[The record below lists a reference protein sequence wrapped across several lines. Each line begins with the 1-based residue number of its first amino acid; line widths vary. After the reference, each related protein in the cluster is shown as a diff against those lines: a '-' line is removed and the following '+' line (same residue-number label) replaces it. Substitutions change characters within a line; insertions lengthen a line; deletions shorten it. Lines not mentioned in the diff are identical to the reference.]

1 MTRLVTW
8 SLALALTSSAVAH
21 AQTFRGG
28 ISGRVLDSTG
38 AVLPGVSL
46 TATNTATGASRTT
59 TSSGTGDFSFPDL
72 PLGTYAIE
80 ASLQGFQTVKTS
92 VEVTVSRIA
101 AVEVKMGLSQVAETV
116 QVSASAITLDTVSTA
131 LSNVI
136 QPKQVQDLPLN
147 GRDFTRMLQL
157 SPGVAA
163 NQTSVNGV
171 RTRGN
176 NYQIDGADNN
186 DAFQNI
192 AAVNQGGV
200 SGIAGTLL
208 PIEAIDQFSVQSSG
222 SAETGRNAG
231 STVNLVIKSGTNELH
246 GTSYYFNR
254 NEALSANSPVATP
267 GSPKREIRDN
277 QYGFS
282 VGGPIVHNKTFYFGT
297 VEVQKLTAGNS
308 LTDTA
313 PSDAWVQQ
321 ATSLLRQFNVPVNPV
336 SQNLLTLW
344 PASSRTGSGTPLNFV
359 STDPNTYS
367 SYNGIAKVDHNFN
380 DVYSIS
386 ARYFGGGGDQVA
398 QINSP
403 YLAYF
408 QAVPSRM
415 HNVSVVTTGVFTS
428 HLVNQLVFGYNYFL
442 QTFNSYDTSANPIG
456 LGLNTGVTDTSLAGP
471 PNLTINGFA
480 AVGGTQPLGRVD
492 KTLHFTDSLSW
503 QKGSHQVKVG
513 GEARVAKLFIF
524 YDSNKRGTFTFDG
537 TVGPWASL
545 PTAQATA
552 ALKALAD
559 FMAGDV
565 ATGSIVYGDT
575 HHNYF
580 QNSWDA
586 YAQDVWAVT
595 PKVTLNYGLR
605 YTYPGVLG
613 ASDGPLTTFLPTQG
627 MVSTQSLYPPDKT
640 DFSPRLGITYRPAD
654 SRSTVIRGAWGVFY
668 DVLAVNFF
676 TANTSFANGGA
687 LGVGNNPDGT
697 SPVYSI
703 TQRKFAYAPNVPVFG
718 TTPQPPYGAFAVS
731 QDLRLPYVI
740 SFNLNVEQQLGS
752 HTIVQI
758 GYVGTR
764 GHRLALMQDINAPVP
779 SAAGLSQTH
788 RPFYALYPD
797 LQAINELETIGH
809 SQYNSLQ
816 MSLIQNSWHGL
827 SGRLNYTLGHAM
839 DDGSE
844 ARNTL
849 PMNSANIEQDWGNA
863 AFDVRHVISAG
874 FTYNLPAIGTTQ
886 WGDGWQF
893 NVISTIQSGT
903 PFNITTG
910 TDVSGTGDRQDR
922 PNVVG
927 DPFAN
932 IPVASNPLL
941 QSFFNPLA
949 FAPAAPGT
957 FGNLA
962 RNAYYGPWFKTIDVS
977 VFKTTKLTGR
987 TSIQLRAEIFNLF
1000 NWINWAN
1007 PGATLSSSTS
1017 FGLLSNTRNASNA
1030 PGIGAGEPFNMQLAA
1045 KLIF

>member
-1 MTRLVTW
+1 
-8 SLALALTSSAVAH
+8 
-21 AQTFRGG
+21 
-28 ISGRVLDSTG
+28 VLDSTG
-38 AVLPGVSL
+38 AMLPGVSL
-46 TATNTATGASRTT
+46 TVTNTATGTARTT
-59 TSSGTGDFSFPDL
+59 TSSGSGDFSFPDL
-72 PLGTYAIE
+72 PLGTYTIE
-80 ASLQGFQTVKTS
+80 ASLQGFQTIKTA

-101 AVEVKMGLSQVAETV
+101 PLELKMGLSQVAETI
-116 QVSASAITLDTVSTA
+116 QVTASAITLDTVSTA

-136 QPKQVQDLPLN
+136 QPKQVQNLPLN

-208 PIEAIDQFSVQSSG
+208 PIEAIDQFSVQSGG

-246 GTSYYFNR
+246 GTTYYFNR

-267 GSPKREIRDN
+267 GSPKRQIRDN

-282 VGGPIVHNKTFYFGT
+282 LGGPVVHNKTFYFAT
-297 VEVQKLTAGNS
+297 FEAQKLTAGNS

-321 ATSLLRQFNVPVNPV
+321 ATALLRQFNVSVNQV

-344 PASSRTGSGTPLNFV
+344 PSDSRTGPATALNFV

-367 SYNGIAKVDHNFN
+367 SYNGIGKVDHNFN
-380 DVYSIS
+380 NVYSIS

-403 YLAYF
+403 YLPYF
-408 QAVPSRM
+408 QAVPSLM
-415 HNVSVVTTGVFTS
+415 HNVSVVTTAVFTA
-428 HLVNQLVFGYNYFL
+428 HLVNQLVVGYNYFL
-442 QTFNSYDTSANPIG
+442 QKFNSYDTSANPIQ
-456 LGLNTGVTDTSLAGP
+456 LGLNTGVTDALLAGP

-480 AVGGTQPLGRVD
+480 PVGGTQPLGRVD
-492 KTLHFTDSLSW
+492 ETLHFTDSLSW
-503 QKGSHQVKVG
+503 QTGSHQIKIG

-545 PTAQATA
+545 PTAQASA
-552 ALKALAD
+552 ALKAFAD

-565 ATGSIVYGDT
+565 ATGSIVYGNT

-586 YAQDVWAVT
+586 YAQDAWTVT

-613 ASDGPLTTFLPTQG
+613 ASDGPLTTFLPAQG
-627 MVSTQSLYPPDKT
+627 MVSTTSLYPVDKT
-640 DFSPRLGITYRPAD
+640 AFSPRAGVTFTPSD
-654 SRSTVIRGAWGVFY
+654 SRTMVIRGAWGLFY
-668 DVLAVNFF
+668 DMLAVNFF

-687 LGVGNNPDGT
+687 LGVGNNPGGT

-703 TQRKFAYAPNVPVFG
+703 TQRKFTYAPNVTVFG

-731 QDLRLPYVI
+731 QDLKLPYVI
-740 SFNLNVEQQLGS
+740 NFNVNVEQQLGS
-752 HTIVQI
+752 RTVIQI

-764 GHRLALMQDINAPVP
+764 GHRLALMRDINAPVP
-779 SAAGLSQTH
+779 TASGLSQTR

-809 SQYNSLQ
+809 STYNSLQ

-827 SGRLNYTLGHAM
+827 SGRLNYTFGHAM
-839 DDGSE
+839 DNGSE

-849 PMNSANIEQDWGNA
+849 PMNSANIRQDWGNA
-863 AFDVRHVISAG
+863 SFDVRHVISAG
-874 FTYNLPAIGTTQ
+874 FTYNLPAMGRRQ

-922 PNVVG
+922 PNLVG

-932 IPVASNPLL
+932 LPRASNPLF
-941 QSFFNPLA
+941 QYYFNPAA
-949 FAPAAPGT
+949 FAPQASGT

-962 RNAYYGPWFKTIDVS
+962 RNPYYGPWFKAIDVS
-977 VFKTTKLTGR
+977 VFKTTKLTGH
-987 TSIQLRAEIFNLF
+987 TSIQLRAEIFNVF

-1007 PGATLSSSTS
+1007 PGGTLSSSTS

-1045 KLIF
+1045 KFIF